1 MDDTDA
7 FETRTEQYEAWFEE
21 NEPTYRS
28 ELRALEGYVSAE
40 DRALEIGVGS
50 GRFAAPL
57 GIDDGVD
64 PAIPMLRRARNRG
77 ISVTRGVAERLPYRS
92 DAFEVA
98 LIVTTICFV
107 DDIDTTL
114 REVRRVLETEG
125 RLVLGY
131 IDRESEYGQHYLDV
145 KDQNP
150 FYRDA
155 TFVSTDELLARLDE
169 VGYASPSVSQ
179 TVFGSPGE
187 HDTVDEP
194 EPGYGEGSFVAV
206 SVQSPS

>member
-1 MDDTDA
+1 MEATDA
-7 FETRTEQYEAWFEE
+7 FETRTEQYEAWFEA

-28 ELRALEGYVSAE
+28 ELRALERYVSAD
-40 DRALEIGVGS
+40 DRSLEIGVGS

-57 GIDDGVD
+57 GIDEGVD
-64 PAIPMLRRARNRG
+64 PAISMLRRARERG

-92 DAFEVA
+92 DAFEVT

-114 REVRRVLETEG
+114 REARRVLEPAG

-131 IDRESEYGQHYLDV
+131 IDRESVFGQHYLDIT
-145 KDQNP
+145 DQNP

-155 TFVSTDELLARLDE
+155 DFVSTDELLDRLAE
-169 VGYASPSVSQ
+169 LGYESPSLSQ

-187 HDTVDEP
+187 HDTVDDP
-194 EPGYGEGSFVAV
+194 EPGYGEGSFVAI
-206 SVQSPS
+206 SVRAPS

>member
-1 MDDTDA
+1 MDDADA
-7 FETRTEQYEAWFEE
+7 FETRTEQYEAWFEA

-28 ELRALEGYVSAE
+28 ELRALEQYVSSE

-57 GIDDGVD
+57 GIDEGVD
-64 PAIPMLRRARNRG
+64 PAISMLRRARDRG
-77 ISVTRGVAERLPYRS
+77 ISVTRGIAERLPYRS
-92 DAFEVA
+92 DVFEVG

-114 REVRRVLETEG
+114 REARRVLKTDG

-131 IDRESEYGQHYLDV
+131 IDRESEYGQHYLDI
-145 KDQNP
+145 KNQNP

-155 TFVSTDELLARLDE
+155 TFVSTDELLDHLDDL
-169 VGYASPSVSQ
+169 GYGNVDIVQ

-187 HDTVDEP
+187 HDSVDESRS
-194 EPGYGEGSFVAV
+194 GYGEGSFVVLSARA
-206 SVQSPS
+206 ST